1 MSAMSQGARQRVVVA
16 AGMLLGLFAGCASGL
31 GTTASS
37 AMRVVRESPDP
48 NLRHLA
54 YMRLAEKDRY
64 VRDDQFAEAATLLV
78 NRLQSGKEPVASR
91 AAICRT
97 LGELGRPEGREGLL
111 AAVRDDN
118 PIIRAEACRSLGKIG
133 RPEDASELS
142 RVMAADSSGECRIAA
157 IEALGEL
164 RESDPR
170 VEQMLVDGMK
180 NEDPAIRLAALRSL
194 RSLTG
199 KDLGV
204 DPEPWAEH
212 VEARLAS
219 LNASPAA
226 GPTDTTA
233 PPVLSG
239 VPNAP
244 ERMAGAPP
252 IGDAA
257 VAPTAASDPSM
268 GLGPRP

>member
-1 MSAMSQGARQRVVVA
+1 MLAARCREVAA
-16 AGMLLGLFAGCASGL
+16 AGMLLALCGCASGL

-48 NLRHLA
+48 NLRHRA

-64 VRDDQFAEAATLLV
+64 VREDQYAEAAELLV
-78 NRLQSGKEPVASR
+78 ARLKKGKEPVASR

-111 AAVRDDN
+111 AVIGDEN
-118 PIIRAEACRSLGKIG
+118 PIIRAEACRALGKIG
-133 RPEDASELS
+133 KPEDASELS
-142 RVMAADSSGECRIAA
+142 RVMAADNSGECRIAA

-170 VEQMLVDGMK
+170 VEQMLVEGMK
-180 NEDPAIRLAALRSL
+180 NEDPAVRLAALRSL

-199 KDLGV
+199 ENLGV

-212 VEARLAS
+212 VDARLAS
-219 LNASPAA
+219 VNAAATPDATEPPAA
-226 GPTDTTA
+226 ATPAPTALADAPITT
-233 PPVLSG
+233 P
-239 VPNAP
+239 
-244 ERMAGAPP
+244 PP
-252 IGDAA
+252 IGDPS
-257 VAPTAASDPSM
+257 VAPASTEPPP
-268 GLGPRP
+268 LGPLP